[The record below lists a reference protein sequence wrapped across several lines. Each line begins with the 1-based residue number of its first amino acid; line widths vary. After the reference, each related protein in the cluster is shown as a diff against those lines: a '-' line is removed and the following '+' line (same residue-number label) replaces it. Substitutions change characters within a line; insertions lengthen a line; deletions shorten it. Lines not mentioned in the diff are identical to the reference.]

1 MAHQASIVFH
11 KAKAAKCLA
20 RCHDHGGNIKR
31 SDSGIIS
38 APGCWYLG
46 RPENPP
52 EHWAEYP
59 PFGAH
64 AHKAWSC
71 DTSAGG
77 AASRIYLCNQSEPG
91 ASPNPAAESWA
102 FPPVIALRF
111 FTEGV
116 NENTGLKRQQKKK
129 SKKSK
134 QNTWKKT
141 KQNTTTEYLST
152 SICIYLFRC
161 RDWDRTQILGT
172 PKHQNV
178 VFHQK
183 QWINEY
189 QKQDKHRTRFS
200 YPHPLTIPC
209 IACDRGKHFCR

>member
-64 AHKAWSC
+64 AHKAWPC

-102 FPPVIALRF
+102 FPPVIASRF

-116 NENTGLKRQQKKK
+116 NENTGLKKTTKKAKKK
-129 SKKSK
+129 TPNKTLEK
-134 QNTWKKT
+134 NKT
-141 KQNTTTEYLST
+141 KHHNRI
-152 SICIYLFRC
+152 SIYRHLYLFIQMQGLR
-161 RDWDRTQILGT
+161 
-172 PKHQNV
+172 
-178 VFHQK
+178 
-183 QWINEY
+183 
-189 QKQDKHRTRFS
+189 
-200 YPHPLTIPC
+200 
-209 IACDRGKHFCR
+209 